1 MCMYAATR
9 IWQRVRAPPSSSFR
23 RFSTTA
29 ASCGIAER
37 EHWLIWQLARAN
49 ALQSTKLQGAD
60 ADAARV
66 RALAACKDFLPS
78 GMTPIPD
85 IPILKEA
92 KAEYAKLQ

>member
-1 MCMYAATR
+1 MSASTMCMYAATR
-9 IWQRVRAPPSSSFR
+9 IWQRVRAPSSSSFR

-66 RALAACKDFLPS
+66 RALAACKDFL
-78 GMTPIPD
+78 TLWND
-85 IPILKEA
+85 TDL
-92 KAEYAKLQ
+92 